1 MNARDEIL
9 ARVRRALTDVTES
22 DPAVDVPVDWTHGQP
37 TRHDGK
43 VASHDQVVE
52 TFIERVIDY
61 KATVV
66 RVEGSD
72 ESIGAAVAE
81 GLRTIGAKDAVLPAE
96 LPAPWVSA
104 VEGAGVAVLRDEP
117 PLTNDQLN
125 AAGAVV
131 TAARVG
137 AAESGTIMLDH
148 AGDQGRRALSLVPDA
163 HICVVRVDQVVSD
176 IPEAVAVLKDSVA
189 ERRPITWISGPSATS
204 DIELS
209 RVEGVHGPRTLYVI
223 VAG

>member
-1 MNARDEIL
+1 MNAKDEIL
-9 ARVRRALTDVTES
+9 RRVRTAL
-22 DPAVDVPVDWTHGQP
+22 ADVPAGDAATDTPVVWTYEQP
-37 TRHDGK
+37 TAMDDVIGR
-43 VASHDQVVE
+43 
-52 TFIERVIDY
+52 FCERVADY

-66 RVEGSD
+66 RVGGSD
-72 ESIGAAVAE
+72 AEIAQAVVDGLKAIGVKDAILPSGIPEGWRAAVEAA
-81 GLRTIGAKDAVLPAE
+81 GIAV
-96 LPAPWVSA
+96 V
-104 VEGAGVAVLRDEP
+104 RDEP
-117 PLTNDQLN
+117 SLTHDQLN

-131 TAARVG
+131 TGARVG

-148 AGDQGRRALSLVPDA
+148 ADDQGRRALSLVPDA
-163 HICVVRVDQVVSD
+163 HICVVRTDQVVSD
-176 IPEAVAVLKDSVA
+176 IPEAVGRLQGSVK

>member
-9 ARVRRALTDVTES
+9 GRVRRALADVTET
-22 DPAVDVPVDWTHGQP
+22 DPAVDVPVAWNYGQP
-37 TRHDGK
+37 TSHGGVVAGHDE
-43 VASHDQVVE
+43 VVE
-52 TFIERVIDY
+52 TFIERVVDY

-66 RVEGSD
+66 RCAGDDEAIGRAVVEGLQ
-72 ESIGAAVAE
+72 A
-81 GLRTIGAKDAVLPAE
+81 IGAKDAVLPAE
-96 LPAPWVSA
+96 LPQPWRAA
-104 VEGAGVAVLRDEP
+104 VEASGVAVLSDEP
-117 PLTNDQLN
+117 PLSNDALN

-131 TAARVG
+131 TASRVS

-163 HICVVRVDQVVSD
+163 HICVVRTEQVVSD
-176 IPEAVAVLKDSVA
+176 VPEAVTRLQASVA

>member
-1 MNARDEIL
+1 MNAKDEIL
-9 ARVRRALTDVTES
+9 QRVRTALVDVKETDAAT
-22 DPAVDVPVDWTHGQP
+22 DVPVTWRYEQP
-37 TRHDGK
+37 TAMDDVIGRF
-43 VASHDQVVE
+43 V
-52 TFIERVIDY
+52 ERVEDY

-66 RVEGSD
+66 RVGGSD
-72 ESIGAAVAE
+72 TEIAQAVVDGLKSIK
-81 GLRTIGAKDAVLPAE
+81 AKDAILPAG
-96 LPAPWVSA
+96 LPAGWLSA
-104 VEGAGVAVLRDEP
+104 VEAAGITVLSDEP
-117 PLTNDQLN
+117 QLTNDQLN

-148 AGDQGRRALSLVPDA
+148 ADDQGRRALSLVPDA
-163 HICVVRVDQVVSD
+163 HICVVRTEQVVSD
-176 IPEAVAVLKDSVA
+176 IPEAVGRLQDSVK